1 LPREGSL
8 VVDMALPERVPHP
21 ADRLDTLARVIRV
34 INSLRDLDSALEILM
49 DHLIELVG
57 AERGF
62 IMLVDPESGALEFRT
77 ARNFSKQTLF
87 EDTNF
92 QVSRSI
98 VFRVFASGQ
107 AVQTSNAQ
115 DDERFQAAISIKE
128 YGLRAVM
135 CAPLTSQDKQMGVLY
150 VDNRIRLGAFE
161 DEDLDFLQT
170 FADQAAVA
178 LERAW
183 LAQESNRIRGLF
195 SRYVSPEVVD
205 EILARPSEALEASR
219 RRVTVMFTDLRGFS
233 KMAEELAP
241 DELLSVLNGYYE
253 EMGEIIFGHKGTV
266 LSYLGDGLLAV
277 FGAPLELAD
286 QEARAIRCAREMV
299 EKARTSQGM
308 NIGVGLA
315 TGIAVLGDL
324 GNLRRREYTVLGDPV
339 NTAARLE
346 KLTKA
351 KGHAVLADHE
361 TCQRAQLGGT
371 NLGAVELPGK
381 NQPVVVWAV

>member
-1 LPREGSL
+1 MDIA
-8 VVDMALPERVPHP
+8 VPERVPHP
-21 ADRLDTLARVIRV
+21 ADRLETLARVIRV
-34 INSLRDLDSALEILM
+34 INSLTDLDSALEILM
-49 DHLIELVG
+49 DHVIELVG

-62 IMLVDPESGALEFRT
+62 IMLVDADGALQFRT
-77 ARNFSKQTLF
+77 ARNFSKQTLY
-87 EDTNF
+87 EDENF

-115 DDERFQAAISIKE
+115 ADERFQAALSIRE

-135 CAPLTSQDKQMGVLY
+135 CAPLTMQGKQMGVLY

-170 FADQAAVA
+170 FADQAATG

-205 EILARPSEALEASR
+205 EILARPDEALTATR

-241 DELLSVLNGYYE
+241 DELMSVLNAYYE
-253 EMGEIIFGHKGTV
+253 EMGEIIFAYKGTV

-277 FGAPLELAD
+277 FGAPLELPD

-299 EKARTSQGM
+299 SRASESQGM
-308 NIGVGLA
+308 RIGVGLA

-351 KGHAVLADHE
+351 KGHPVLADHE

-371 NLGAVELPGK
+371 NLGGVQLDGK
-381 NQPVVVWAV
+381 SQPVVVWAV